1 MAVCK
6 TGWGFNAQMPLN
18 GAAGTSRFS
27 IGLVK
32 ISQNLPTVFQIG
44 CANFGK
50 RNVAGGAG
58 KKLGAKLV
66 FKGGNMF

>member
-6 TGWGFNAQMPLN
+6 TGWCFDAQMSLN
-18 GAAGTSRFS
+18 GTAGTSRFG

-32 ISQNLPTVFQIG
+32 ISQNLPTIIKIG

-50 RNVAGGAG
+50 RNMACGAG
-58 KKLGAKLV
+58 KKLGAKSV
-66 FKGGNMF
+66 FKGGDMF